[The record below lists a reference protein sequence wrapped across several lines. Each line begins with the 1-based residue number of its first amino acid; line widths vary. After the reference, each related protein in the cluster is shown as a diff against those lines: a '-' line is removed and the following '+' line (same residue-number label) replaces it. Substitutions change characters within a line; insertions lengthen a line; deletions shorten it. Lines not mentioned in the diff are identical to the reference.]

1 MVGGRVVV
9 GKTEAW
15 AVAGD
20 EYAAGSAVGQVA
32 VVAAERLTAAGI
44 SAERVGGVEVA
55 AEGETVEKQAVEGP
69 VARGGKSS
77 VPTVARLALP
87 GPVHERSVRD
97 PRDLEVCLACQR
109 ARCE

>member
-1 MVGGRVVV
+1 M
-9 GKTEAW
+9 
-15 AVAGD
+15 
-20 EYAAGSAVGQVA
+20 
-32 VVAAERLTAAGI
+32 
-44 SAERVGGVEVA
+44 
-55 AEGETVEKQAVEGP
+55 KQAVEGL

-109 ARCE
+109 ARCEYSVARRIIRRDRRSGVSTSTNGLLSNGCPPSRSLAFRLSSGSRRVL